1 MGWKAFVEKVL
12 ELCRLDRRASF
23 FVERREEKRGQ
34 KKSRS
39 IYTVFISLAI
49 FRSMWK
55 EQSSRETSDDLLPG
69 GFKAIYEK
77 SGILRGF
84 YY

>member
-1 MGWKAFVEKVL
+1 MQKK
-12 ELCRLDRRASF
+12 
-23 FVERREEKRGQ
+23 REEKRGQ
-34 KKSRS
+34 RKSRS
-39 IYTVFISLAI
+39 IYTVFTSLAM

-55 EQSSRETSDDLLPG
+55 EQSSRESSDDLLAG
-69 GFKAIYEK
+69 GFKANYEK